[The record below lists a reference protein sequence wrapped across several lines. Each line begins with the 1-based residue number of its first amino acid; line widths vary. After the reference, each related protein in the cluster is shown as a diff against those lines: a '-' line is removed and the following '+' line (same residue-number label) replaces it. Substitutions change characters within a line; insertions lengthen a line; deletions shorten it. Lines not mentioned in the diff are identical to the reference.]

1 MRIGLV
7 TSAVGH
13 GVVLLWSIVS
23 FAGKPYVINSMD
35 MPVDLITVSEFSQLT
50 KGVKTAEKVTVP
62 KPMAEKVA
70 DPTPPKEEAPPKV
83 VEKKQEIA
91 AAAEAPPPPK
101 QVEPKPTP
109 PEKKAE
115 PDPAAEALEALK
127 KNEPKKTE
135 PPKPEPPKQQAET
148 PPVKKPPP
156 PKPTPRFDPIKTAA
170 LLDKRDPRRQSITG
184 QEINATPSLGLP
196 GGAAATLSANE
207 IDALRARI
215 ESCWI
220 MPLGVDDAQNIRI
233 AIRMVLHQ
241 NGTLSAEPTLLNRG
255 AHPLFQVAAESLMR
269 AIRQCQPYKL
279 PIAKYDV
286 WRDLEIVFD
295 PPNKAR

>member
-70 DPTPPKEEAPPKV
+70 DPTPPKDEPAPKV

-91 AAAEAPPPPK
+91 NAAEPPPPPK
-101 QVEPKPTP
+101 QAEPKPSP
-109 PEKKAE
+109 PAKAE

-135 PPKPEPPKQQAET
+135 P
-148 PPVKKPPP
+148 
-156 PKPTPRFDPIKTAA
+156 
-170 LLDKRDPRRQSITG
+170 
-184 QEINATPSLGLP
+184 
-196 GGAAATLSANE
+196 
-207 IDALRARI
+207 
-215 ESCWI
+215 
-220 MPLGVDDAQNIRI
+220 
-233 AIRMVLHQ
+233 
-241 NGTLSAEPTLLNRG
+241 
-255 AHPLFQVAAESLMR
+255 
-269 AIRQCQPYKL
+269 
-279 PIAKYDV
+279 
-286 WRDLEIVFD
+286 
-295 PPNKAR
+295 